1 VRNAMGLKVLVIGT
15 YPLEPGVVSGGV
27 ESATSTLV
35 PALAERDDID
45 SVTVLRFHH
54 GEASTEYRRESP
66 KVEVHYI
73 RGQYRFRML
82 TGAYLDLRKARKL
95 IAAVGPDVIHGQEI
109 GLNSDIATRCSPDC
123 VVTVHGITYVETR
136 LYHRKSIRTALR
148 ARMIHRVARRVLH
161 RAKVVISI
169 SEYDAAELSGL
180 TRGIRVSIDNATDP
194 RYSALAPSPST
205 APRLLFA
212 GALIPLKNPLGLVNA
227 FAQARRAV
235 PDARLVLVGP
245 HPDAAY
251 AAAVR
256 ERVQALG
263 LTDCVDLEGFADND
277 RMLHEIAIA
286 RAVVLFS
293 RQENAP
299 TIIAQAM
306 AARKP
311 VVASR
316 VGGIPNMVQDGVSG
330 LLVDSEDEVALAEQ
344 LTRVLDDQDL
354 CLRMGSRG
362 HAIALDRFTP
372 ETVAAATV
380 DAYHTALMRSHA

>member
-1 VRNAMGLKVLVIGT
+1 MGLKVLVIGT
-15 YPLEPGVVSGGV
+15 YPLEPGVVRGGV

-35 PALAERDDID
+35 PALAGRDDID

-54 GEASTEYRRESP
+54 GEATTAYRRESS
-66 KVEVHYI
+66 KVDVHYV

-95 IAAVGPDVIHGQEI
+95 IATVQPDVVHGQEI

-123 VVTVHGITYVETR
+123 VVTVHGITYVETH
-136 LYHRKSIRTALR
+136 LYHRKNIRTALR
-148 ARMIHRVARRVLH
+148 ARLIHRVARRVLY

-169 SEYDAAELSGL
+169 STYDAAELSGL
-180 TRGIRVSIDNATDP
+180 TKGTRVSIDNATDP
-194 RYSALAPSPST
+194 GFFALAPPSPT

-227 FAQARRAV
+227 FALAHKAV

-256 ERVQALG
+256 DRVAALG
-263 LTDCVDLEGFADND
+263 LADHVDMEGFADND
-277 RMLHEIAIA
+277 RMLHEIALA

-299 TIIAQAM
+299 TIVAQAM
-306 AARKP
+306 AAGKP

-316 VGGIPNMVQDGVSG
+316 VGGIPGMVHDGASG
-330 LLVDSEDEVALAEQ
+330 FLVDPEDEVALADR
-344 LTRVLDDQDL
+344 LTTVLVDQDL
-354 CLRMGSRG
+354 CLRLGSRG
-362 HAIALDRFTP
+362 HRIALDRFTP

>member
-1 VRNAMGLKVLVIGT
+1 MGLKVLVIGT
-15 YPLEPGVVSGGV
+15 YPLEPGVVRGGV

-54 GEASTEYRRESP
+54 GEASTEYRRETP
-66 KVEVHYI
+66 KIDIHYV

-95 IAAVGPDVIHGQEI
+95 IAEVDPDVIHGQEI
-109 GLNSDIATRCSPDC
+109 GLNSDIAARCSPSC
-123 VVTVHGITYVETR
+123 VVTVHGITYVETH
-136 LYHRKSIRTALR
+136 LYHRKSIRTTLR
-148 ARMIHRVARRVLH
+148 AKLIHRVARRVLH

-169 SEYDAAELSGL
+169 SKYDAEELSGL
-180 TRGIRVSIDNATDP
+180 TRGTRVSIDNATDP
-194 RYSALAPSPST
+194 RFFELAPSPST

-227 FAQARRAV
+227 FAQARRTV

-245 HPDAAY
+245 HPDEAY
-251 AAAVR
+251 AAEVR
-256 ERVQALG
+256 ERVETLG
-263 LTDCVDLEGFADND
+263 LSDCVEMEGFADND

-306 AARKP
+306 AAGKP

-316 VGGIPNMVQDGVSG
+316 VGGIPDMVQDGVSG
-330 LLVDSEDEVALAEQ
+330 FLMDSEDEVALADR
-344 LTRVLDDQDL
+344 LRAVLDDQSL

-362 HAIALDRFTP
+362 HAIAMDRFTP